1 MLQGSEIFKLFFEG
15 TKGQDFDERG
25 NPVTKNLLS
34 QWNELEQYFTN
45 ALADI
50 SETTKER
57 VKSQL
62 EVWFEVLRNVMRM
75 HALSTTNTNNAA
87 EGGVADYFKKA
98 SQPVVSQDAD
108 DFYVFIYDEEDLSSF
123 TNGQV
128 Q

>member
-1 MLQGSEIFKLFFEG
+1 MFFEG

-75 HALSTTNTNNAA
+75 HALSTTNTNNAD

-98 SQPVVSQDAD
+98 SQPVMNQDAD

-123 TNGQV
+123 TNGQI